1 MNYLLVGSEE
11 YLKQQFLNNLKKSL
25 LGDSTEV
32 DFEVFRGGD
41 SEITS
46 VLNSFN
52 TLPFFSKHKI
62 VAIKD
67 IEKFSPKEKNSVLK
81 YLKSPRNSTT
91 LAILSYSREKN
102 KFLQDISKFV
112 KTVRCDRIKEGDI
125 AGWIKKE
132 FTLRGKKIS
141 APLANLV
148 REIVGNDLYLLKNEI
163 EKITTFSGDVSEIT
177 EKHVESVLGEGS
189 YKTVFQLVD
198 LVLEKKL
205 DKILLAVEELLTKE
219 KPHQILS
226 LLGWQFRNFLKI
238 KNLPTGASGDDVSRK
253 LGITR
258 YFARRLKER
267 SRLFDKMRLKKNL
280 EIILESDLYIKRGIL
295 KPNHALERALV
306 LLCR

>member
-1 MNYLLVGSEE
+1 MNYLLLGSEE

-25 LGDSTEV
+25 LGNSTEV
-32 DFEVFRGGD
+32 DFEIFRGGD
-41 SEITS
+41 SEIES
-46 VLNSFN
+46 ILNSFN

-62 VAIKD
+62 VAIRG
-67 IEKFSPKEKNSVLK
+67 IEKFSSKEKNSILK
-81 YLKSPRNSTT
+81 YLTSPRNSTT
-91 LAILSYSREKN
+91 LVISSYSREKN

-112 KTVRCDRIKEGDI
+112 KVIRCDRIKEGDI
-125 AGWIKKE
+125 ARWIKKE

-141 APLANLV
+141 VPLTDLV
-148 REIVGNDLYLLKNEI
+148 REIVGNDLFLLKNEI
-163 EKITTFSGDVSEIT
+163 EKITAFSGNVSEIT
-177 EKHVESVLGEGS
+177 QNHIESVLGEGS

-198 LVLEKKL
+198 LVLKKRIN
-205 DKILLAVEELLTKE
+205 KILLAIDELLTKE

-238 KNLPTGASGDDVSRK
+238 KNLPMGASGDDVSRK

-258 YFARRLKER
+258 YFARRLMEQ

-280 EIILESDLYIKRGIL
+280 EIILESDLYIKRGVL
-295 KPNHALERALV
+295 KPNHALEQALV